1 MANLKWVDRI
11 GETKEINGIEFTI
24 VEVEPKGTG
33 LIVQD
38 NEINELHETTR
49 STWRN
54 GKLANVLREIKKA
67 TMVKTKEVNGLLFE
81 ILEIAKNKFTI
92 MVTGKDKLTGKEVE
106 HMTEIT
112 KNVWE
117 KGVFV
122 KVFREVGIKIVR
134 QLKRKKQQV
143 TKYFL
148 MVIKNITKTVTE
160 ETDSDVFATLRTTY
174 DLKTL
179 KHAYKKLSK
188 QFHPDMS
195 TGNVELFKLADAIY
209 SVRKEA
215 LRRAMDSFDPEFDKE
230 EWFRE
235 DVDMIEQSIKDNE
248 NINY

>member
-38 NEINELHETTR
+38 NKINELHETTR

-54 GKLANVLREIKKA
+54 GKLANVLREIKKI

-81 ILEIAKNKFTI
+81 ILEFAKNKYVVT
-92 MVTGKDKLTGKEVE
+92 VTGKDKLTGKEIE
-106 HMTEIT
+106 HITEVT
-112 KNVWE
+112 KSVW
-117 KGVFV
+117 KNGKFAN
-122 KVFREVGIKIVR
+122 VFREIGVKVVR
-134 QLKRKKQQV
+134 QIQRKKQQA

-148 MVIKNITKTVTE
+148 MAIKNITKTVVE
-160 ETDSDVFATLRTTY
+160 KTDSDVFATLRTTY

-179 KHAYKKLSK
+179 KHAYRKLSK

-215 LRRAMDSFDPEFDKE
+215 LRRALDSFDPEFDKE

-248 NINY
+248 NIAY

>member
-11 GETKEINGIEFTI
+11 GETKEINGITFTI
-24 VEVEPKGTG
+24 IEVEPKGTG

-38 NEINELHETTR
+38 SKVNDLHETTR

-54 GKLANVLREIKKA
+54 GKFRDVLCEIKKA
-67 TMVKTKEVNGLLFE
+67 TMIKTKEVNGLLFE
-81 ILEIAKNKFTI
+81 ILEFAKDKFTV

-106 HMTEIT
+106 HITEVT
-112 KNVWE
+112 ENVW
-117 KGVFV
+117 KNGVFQ
-122 KVFREVGIKIVR
+122 KVFREIGIKVVKQI
-134 QLKRKKQQV
+134 KRKKQQA

-148 MVIKNITKTVTE
+148 MIVKNITKTVVE
-160 ETDSDVFATLRTTY
+160 KTDNEVFATLRTTY

-179 KHAYKKLSK
+179 KHAYRKLSK

-215 LRRAMDSFDPEFDKE
+215 LRRALDSFDPEFDKE

-248 NINY
+248 NIEY